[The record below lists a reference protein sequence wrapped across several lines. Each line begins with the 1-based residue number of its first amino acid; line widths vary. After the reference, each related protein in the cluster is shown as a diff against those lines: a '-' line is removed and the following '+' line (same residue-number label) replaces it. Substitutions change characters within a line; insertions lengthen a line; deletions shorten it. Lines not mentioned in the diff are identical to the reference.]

1 MKKLLLTLV
10 TLVTATAASAQ
21 IKIFD
26 GADYNDNDDGGFLY
40 NRAGAKIVTEGGVKC
55 LKMVTASNPGGWA
68 HEHFNVLRNISS
80 VNFKGLRRISFRIKM
95 SKSHNVLL
103 KLTSST
109 GSARRLFYYNGDEKH
124 KDTWQTMVFEYSIGP
139 DNDKVL
145 DENTEMEI
153 WPFED
158 GDDAKNNCVGQTV
171 FIDDIQLEGPM
182 VNGSAIRTLS
192 DNALSGNITITGT
205 LSKGEYQDTWSPGDW
220 TNVAYDDYV
229 LLNSKLSNTI
239 TSVDIKGA
247 TVSDFDGNQFFFK
260 NPNNIVYAT
269 SEYGYS
275 HNIVADGTG
284 TTTKLILD
292 DAHPFNAP
300 TGFTATSVELT
311 RNVQAGIN
319 SFYLPFAVTATEVGA
334 AKIATWKEGVTFT
347 TQESINANTPFITTG
362 ATAATKLNFGEKTVV
377 TTPTTS
383 DGKFVGIYV
392 PQTSTV
398 GKYGI
403 NSAGKIQ
410 AGNSETKCNAF
421 HAWLTEIPAAAREI
435 TIDGDATGINSIENG
450 KQKNDDVWYD
460 LQGRRIGQWSM
471 VNGQLKSGIYIING
485 KKVVV
490 K

>member
-21 IKIFD
+21 IVLWD
-26 GADYNDNDDGGFLY
+26 GEDKEVGSDGGFWK
-40 NRAGAKIVTEGGVKC
+40 RADPTVVEESGNKVLKITTK
-55 LKMVTASNPGGWA
+55 ANPSGWDK
-68 HEHFNVLRNISS
+68 EHCNAALPLGDAD
-80 VNFKGLRRISFRIKM
+80 FKGLRRLTLKM
-95 SKSHNVLL
+95 KMGIQHNVLVKL
-103 KLTSST
+103 VKDGDGGYSFSRWFWLDNTEGWNKLT
-109 GSARRLFYYNGDEKH
+109 
-124 KDTWQTMVFEYSIGP
+124 FEFAAGP
-139 DNDKVL
+139 DNEKITDTGNTVL
-145 DENTEMEI
+145 EI

-158 GDDAKNNCVGQTV
+158 GSDALSNIGKTIY
-171 FIDDIQLEGPM
+171 IDDIQLEGPM

-192 DNALSGNITITGT
+192 DDALSGDIAITGT
-205 LSKGEYQDTWSPGDW
+205 LSKGKYQITWDGDW
-220 TNVAYDDYV
+220 HKGDYDDYV

-300 TGFTATSVELT
+300 TGFIATSVELT

-410 AGNSETKCNAF
+410 AGNSTTKCNAF

-450 KQKNDDVWYD
+450 KQKNDNVWYD

-485 KKVVV
+485 KKVIV

>member
-10 TLVTATAASAQ
+10 TLATATAASAQ
-21 IKIFD
+21 IVLWNGD
-26 GADYNDNDDGGFLY
+26 GKEVGSDGGFWD
-40 NRAGAKIVTEGGVKC
+40 RANPTVVEESGNKVLKITTK
-55 LKMVTASNPGGWA
+55 ANPSGWDK
-68 HEHFNVLRNISS
+68 EHCNAALPLGDAD
-80 VNFKGLRRISFRIKM
+80 FKGLRRLTLKM
-95 SKSHNVLL
+95 KMDIGHNVLVKL
-103 KLTSST
+103 VKDGGYSTGRLLWYDETKGWNKLT
-109 GSARRLFYYNGDEKH
+109 
-124 KDTWQTMVFEYSIGP
+124 FEFAAGP
-139 DNDKVL
+139 DNEKITDTG
-145 DENTEMEI
+145 NTALEI

-158 GDDAKNNCVGQTV
+158 GSDALSNIGKTIY
-171 FIDDIQLEGPM
+171 IDDIQMEGPM

-192 DNALSGNITITGT
+192 DDALSGNIAITGT
-205 LSKGEYQDTWSPGDW
+205 LSKGKYQITWDGDW
-220 TNVAYDDYV
+220 HMGDYDDYV

-275 HNIVADGTG
+275 HNIVADGT
-284 TTTKLILD
+284 TTKLILD

-334 AKIATWKEGVTFT
+334 AKIATWNEGVTFT
-347 TQESINANTPFITTG
+347 TQESIDANTPFITTG

-398 GKYGI
+398 DKYGI

-410 AGNSETKCNAF
+410 AGNSTTKCNAF
-421 HAWLTEIPAAAREI
+421 RAWLTEIPAAAREI

>member
-1 MKKLLLTLV
+1 MKKLILTLV

-26 GADYNDNDDGGFLY
+26 GADYDENADGGFLY
-40 NRAGAKIVTEGGVKC
+40 SRAGAKIVTEGGVKC
-55 LKMVTASNPGGWA
+55 LKMVTASNPGGWE
-68 HEHFNVLRNISS
+68 HEHFNVIRNISS

-109 GSARRLFYYNGDEKH
+109 GSARRQFFYNGDDTH
-124 KDTWQTMVFEYSIGP
+124 KDTWQTMVFEYSIGT

-192 DNALSGNITITGT
+192 DNALSGNITITGS
-205 LSKGEYQDTWSPGDW
+205 LSKGQYQDTWTGEW
-220 TNVAYDDYV
+220 TNVDYDDYILV
-229 LLNSKLSNTI
+229 NSKLSNTI

-275 HNIVADGTG
+275 HNVVANGATS
-284 TTTKLILD
+284 KLILN

-300 TGFTATSVELT
+300 TGFTATSVELK
-311 RNVQAGIN
+311 RGLKNGIN
-319 SFYLPFAVTATEVGA
+319 TLCLPFAVTPSEVKST
-334 AKIATWKEGVTFT
+334 KIATFKGGVTFT
-347 TQESINANTPFITTG
+347 TAESVAANTPFITVD
-362 ATAATKLNFGEKTVV
+362 ATEVSKEQGMTFSNKTIATV
-377 TTPTTS
+377 TNAIVGTT
-383 DGKFVGIYV
+383 FQGIYV
-392 PQTSTV
+392 PQTSTAV
-398 GKYGI
+398 KYGI

-410 AGNSETKCNAF
+410 EGAADIKCNAF
-421 HAWLTEIPAAAREI
+421 RAWLTTIPASARSI
-435 TIDGDATGINSIENG
+435 DIDGETTGISNVSLENPVKEIYNLNG
-450 KQKNDDVWYD
+450 VRVNK
-460 LQGRRIGQWSM
+460 IG
-471 VNGQLKSGIYIING
+471 NKGIYIING
-485 KKVVV
+485 KKVIV